1 MPSVLAT
8 ARPQARAATQPLP
21 PRHEKPEPAVRR
33 TPRSLLLTVAAIA
46 AAAST
51 ALAGCSS
58 GPSTEAVAWTDGV
71 CGAMLKFTT
80 VATTPPNIDQSNLG
94 KTVQGLTAWLGDTSN
109 AVQSS
114 IDSLHSLGRSPVE
127 GGDEVVTK
135 LDSTLGSIKNSFDSA
150 RSTLAAVDPN
160 DPVAAG
166 TALNGAVTALQGLGN
181 LDTSSLN
188 SNAALNAAAAQ
199 APNCKT
205 LNSSTGG

>member
-1 MPSVLAT
+1 
-8 ARPQARAATQPLP
+8 
-21 PRHEKPEPAVRR
+21 VRR
-33 TPRSLLLTVAAIA
+33 TPRSFLLTIAAFA

-58 GPSTEAVAWTDGV
+58 GPSSEAVSWTDGV

-80 VATTPPNIDQSNLG
+80 VATTPPNLDQTNLG

-109 AVQSS
+109 AVQG
-114 IDSLHSLGRSPVE
+114 SLDGLHALGKSPVE

-135 LDSTLGSIKNSFDSA
+135 LDSTLTSIKTSFDNA
-150 RSTLAAVDPN
+150 RSTLSNVNPN

-166 TALNGAVTALQGLGN
+166 TALNGAVAALQGLGN

-188 SNAALNAAAAQ
+188 SNSALNAAAAQ